1 MTGTKQLKDD
11 DLLRRVEAAREAVET
26 AAHDDE
32 AAWVRC
38 FADYCELLDEVERRG
53 LEGRVMN
60 WQ

>member
-26 AAHDDE
+26 VVRDDE
-32 AAWVRC
+32 AAWAQC
-38 FADYCELLDEVERRG
+38 FVYYCELLDEVERRG